1 MKLWGGRFTEAED
14 KRTEEFNESLSFDK
28 RMYRQD
34 ITGSIAHA
42 EMLGKQGII
51 SEADSEAIMVGLR
64 GILQDIED
72 GKRGRCRGYPQLC
85 GGGAY
90 GAHWRAGQAPAY
102 RPKPERSGGTRYEDV
117 YTGPHRWHG
126 GAHEGPA

>member
-14 KRTEEFNESLSFDK
+14 QRTEEFNESLSFDK

-42 EMLGKQGII
+42 EMLGRQGII
-51 SEADSEAIMVGLR
+51 SQEDSAAIIAGLK

-72 GKRGRCRGYPQLC
+72 GKLVIE
-85 GGGAY
+85 GA
-90 GAHWRAGQAPAY
+90 AEDIHSFAPLL
-102 RPKPERSGGTRYEDV
+102 TV
-117 YTGPHRWHG
+117 TVVF
-126 GAHEGPA
+126 EGITIALEIVISLFTM